1 MIGLGIVVFVG
12 LYNAFMA
19 YRQSR
24 AAGQM
29 MGGMMGGMIIGP
41 FWYFIGTIIV
51 VVGIGGL
58 YLMIR
63 EDLTKTPETEQKPS
77 PEYTDSENTG
87 SSDETEPPRST
98 RTDILPEDER
108 RILEPVIESPG
119 ITQVALRDR
128 SQFSKAKVSQTVS
141 ELEKRG
147 VIYREQQGR
156 TYRIYPDDSLQDDLR
171 TSGARDDKI
180 DR

>member
-1 MIGLGIVVFVG
+1 
-12 LYNAFMA
+12 
-19 YRQSR
+19 
-24 AAGQM
+24 
-29 MGGMMGGMIIGP
+29 
-41 FWYFIGTIIV
+41 
-51 VVGIGGL
+51 
-58 YLMIR
+58 MIR
-63 EDLTKTPETEQKPS
+63 EDLTKTPETVSVPS
-77 PEYTDSENTG
+77 PEYTDSENTD

-128 SQFSKAKVSQTVS
+128 SQFSKVKVSQTVS